1 MQVSGSNQPLESDV
15 STSHYENISID
26 WATDNN
32 KQTAL
37 VDNGQAVEYPLPKDL
52 GTAKGM
58 ILNIADDI
66 SVYSGLHHYQSTSAD
81 SWYHLGEVDGQ
92 LCSDALMISMSWGAQ
107 RKNIDCE
114 LDSELVFDSC
124 NTMFKR
130 SDQMAF
136 DVHQQSASEVKVTV
150 STIPIPSLI
159 KLMGESNTQFLL
171 ESLNLTASPSASVV
185 AIPHSLN
192 RILNCAVPAHF
203 TGLMKHLFAQA
214 KVIEYLCELVSYFH
228 HQRQKNTETKLG
240 KQQSKN
246 IGRDAHDIIL
256 SEPINPPSLSE
267 IASML
272 GVSTRKLNQAFKDE
286 FNLSPHQFIV
296 NQRLTYA
303 HQMLVEKRATQKQ
316 IAYLIG
322 YSNVSHFNAAF
333 KRHFGYT
340 PGQIQANIK

>member
-1 MQVSGSNQPLESDV
+1 M
-15 STSHYENISID
+15 STSHYENILID
-26 WATDNN
+26 WATGNET
-32 KQTAL
+32 QTAL

-58 ILNIADDI
+58 LLNIADDI
-66 SVYSGLHHYQSTSAD
+66 SVYSGLHHYHATSAD
-81 SWYHLGEVDGQ
+81 GWYHLGEVDGQ
-92 LCSDALMISMSWGAQ
+92 LCSDALMISMSWGAK

-114 LDSELVFDSC
+114 LDSVLVFDSG
-124 NTMFKR
+124 NIMFKR
-130 SDQMAF
+130 SGQIAF
-136 DVHQQSASEVKVTV
+136 DVHQQSASEVKITV

-171 ESLNLTASPSASVV
+171 ECLNLTATPSASVV

-192 RILNCAVPAHF
+192 RILHCAVPAHF
-203 TGLMKHLFAQA
+203 TGPMKHLFAQA
-214 KVIEYLCELVSYFH
+214 KVIEYLSELVSYFH
-228 HQRQKNTETKLG
+228 DQRQKSTATKLG
-240 KQQSKN
+240 TQQSKN
-246 IGRDAHDIIL
+246 VGRDAYNIIL
-256 SEPINPPSLSE
+256 SEPSNPPSLSKL
-267 IASML
+267 ATML
-272 GVSTRKLNQAFKDE
+272 GVSTRKLSQAFKNE

-340 PGQIQANIK
+340 PGQIQANNK